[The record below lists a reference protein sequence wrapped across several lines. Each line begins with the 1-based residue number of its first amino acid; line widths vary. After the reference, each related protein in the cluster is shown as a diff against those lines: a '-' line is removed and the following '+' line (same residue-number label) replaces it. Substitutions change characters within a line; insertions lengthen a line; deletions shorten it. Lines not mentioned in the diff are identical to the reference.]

1 MGKEKISKKDKN
13 RLFNKTSVFFSEI
26 LGLNLSID
34 NKNNIE
40 SSKLLGK
47 TLDLLIKIRNKSRAD
62 RDFDTSDKIRD
73 ELNKIGITLND
84 NEDETTYEY

>member
-1 MGKEKISKKDKN
+1 MK
-13 RLFNKTSVFFSEI
+13 KTSIFFSQV
-26 LGLNLSID
+26 LGLNLLVD
-34 NKNNIE
+34 NKNIV
-40 SSKLLGK
+40 SDKLLGK
-47 TLDLLIKIRNKSRAD
+47 TLDLLIKIRNKSRSN